1 MTQQGGQGAASSDPH
16 SADRHAHE
24 GIVLPADGS
33 EPLMP
38 GTTGD
43 HVAPAGGSPWGQP
56 WGPAPADPQPGAG
69 RPWDAHQQQYGTAT
83 PLPAEGA
90 PHQDYAQDASY
101 GGRPAGDSYGGQGTY
116 NGQQQA
122 GAYNDQQQAGA
133 YNGQQQ
139 AGAYGGQTPG
149 GAYGAQQQGGSYGP
163 PQNADAPY
171 GGQPQGGQY
180 TGGQQA
186 GQPTGHVPGGQ
197 PAGQSQ
203 GGQHAGQ
210 PQGELY
216 GGQSQGGQHAGQ
228 PTGGQHAGQPAAHAQ
243 GGQHAGQPAA
253 HAQGGQHAGQPQGEP
268 YAGQSLGGQQAG
280 LPQGGQHAAQ
290 SQGGQHSGQLTG
302 SQQAGQ
308 SQGGQHAGQPTG
320 GQHAGLPQ
328 GGQHAAQAAGGA
340 HARPAAGGAHAGQPG
355 NASNPGQ
362 SAGASYPGRPAD
374 ASYPGQ
380 PLPQAGQAG
389 QLPPGGSGAGAPL
402 PPVAGGLAPLAA
414 AGAGDADATQYIPA
428 TPAADEGATQY
439 IPATPAAGAGVDEGA
454 TQYIP
459 PVAPGALPP
468 EAPAGEGTQF
478 LGRTPMPPAAGSD
491 NEPTQFIAPVPAE
504 PGKAPFGIRP
514 GAPGDRQP
522 PAEFDS
528 LFRTEA
534 PESEGPASTQQ
545 MPRFEPPQPA
555 GHGQGGD
562 GGGRAARRA
571 AAAAPAARGGGRTG
585 SKVPLFAAVGVVIA
599 LVGVGAGALLSGGGG
614 DEEKDSPQ
622 TVSESA
628 PADEKPSPS
637 VDPVKE
643 QAVALDKL
651 LADSNN
657 SRDSVIGAVRNV
669 GKCTDLAQSATD
681 LRNAAKQRN
690 GLVTRL
696 SQLSVDKLPAN
707 AQLTASLTKAW
718 KASAAADNHYAAWA
732 GQVAGKKGC
741 KKGHARTTPQAV
753 AGNKSSGE
761 ATTAKQEAAGL
772 WNTIAEQY
780 GLTTRDKSQL

>member
-1 MTQQGGQGAASSDPH
+1 M
-16 SADRHAHE
+16 
-24 GIVLPADGS
+24 
-33 EPLMP
+33 
-38 GTTGD
+38 
-43 HVAPAGGSPWGQP
+43 SP
-56 WGPAPADPQPGAG
+56 
-69 RPWDAHQQQYGTAT
+69 
-83 PLPAEGA
+83 
-90 PHQDYAQDASY
+90 
-101 GGRPAGDSYGGQGTY
+101 
-116 NGQQQA
+116 
-122 GAYNDQQQAGA
+122 
-133 YNGQQQ
+133 
-139 AGAYGGQTPG
+139 TPG
-149 GAYGAQQQGGSYGP
+149 GQHAGP
-163 PQNADAPY
+163 
-171 GGQPQGGQY
+171 PQGGQHAGQSQ
-180 TGGQQA
+180 GGQ
-186 GQPTGHVPGGQ
+186 H
-197 PAGQSQ
+197 AGQSQ

-210 PQGELY
+210 PQG
-216 GGQSQGGQHAGQ
+216 
-228 PTGGQHAGQPAAHAQ
+228 
-243 GGQHAGQPAA
+243 
-253 HAQGGQHAGQPQGEP
+253 
-268 YAGQSLGGQQAG
+268 
-280 LPQGGQHAAQ
+280 GQHAAQ
-290 SQGGQHSGQLTG
+290 SQGGT
-302 SQQAGQ
+302 
-308 SQGGQHAGQPTG
+308 
-320 GQHAGLPQ
+320 
-328 GGQHAAQAAGGA
+328 
-340 HARPAAGGAHAGQPG
+340 HARQAAGGAHAGQP
-355 NASNPGQ
+355 ADVS
-362 SAGASYPGRPAD
+362 SYPGQPAD

-380 PLPQAGQAG
+380 PDASYLGRAANSSYPGQSGQPLPPAGQAGQAG
-389 QLPPGGSGAGAPL
+389 GAGAFSPAAQASQLPPAAQASPLPPAAQASPLPPAAQASPLPPAAQASAPL

-414 AGAGDADATQYIPA
+414 GGAGDAD
-428 TPAADEGATQY
+428 ATQY

-468 EAPAGEGTQF
+468 EAPAGEATQF

-534 PESEGPASTQQ
+534 GEDEGPASTQQ

-555 GHGQGGD
+555 GQGGGD

-571 AAAAPAARGGGRTG
+571 AAAAPASRGGGRTG

-628 PADEKPSPS
+628 PADDKPSPS
-637 VDPVKE
+637 VDPAKE

-753 AGNKSSGE
+753 AANKSSGE

-772 WNTIAEQY
+772 WNAIAKQY

>member
-1 MTQQGGQGAASSDPH
+1 MTQQSGQGAASSDPH

-33 EPLMP
+33 EPFMP

-56 WGPAPADPQPGAG
+56 WGPAPADPPPPGAG
-69 RPWDAHQQQYGTAT
+69 QAWDPAPGQQQSYGAGT

-90 PHQDYAQDASY
+90 QHHEDHPQGGSGSY
-101 GGRPAGDSYGGQGTY
+101 GGQPADGSYGSYGGQG
-116 NGQQQA
+116 G
-122 GAYNDQQQAGA
+122 
-133 YNGQQQ
+133 
-139 AGAYGGQTPG
+139 
-149 GAYGAQQQGGSYGP
+149 
-163 PQNADAPY
+163 Y
-171 GGQPQGGQY
+171 GGQPQGGSYGGQAPDAAY
-180 TGGQQA
+180 GAQAQGAGAPYGGQQPQA
-186 GQPTGHVPGGQ
+186 GPFAGH
-197 PAGQSQ
+197 AQ

-210 PQGELY
+210 
-216 GGQSQGGQHAGQ
+216 
-228 PTGGQHAGQPAAHAQ
+228 HAQ
-243 GGQHAGQPAA
+243 GGQHAGQPA
-253 HAQGGQHAGQPQGEP
+253 GDMP
-268 YAGQSLGGQQAG
+268 YAGQGPGGA
-280 LPQGGQHAAQ
+280 H
-290 SQGGQHSGQLTG
+290 
-302 SQQAGQ
+302 AGQ
-308 SQGGQHAGQPTG
+308 S
-320 GQHAGLPQ
+320 
-328 GGQHAAQAAGGA
+328 AGGA
-340 HARPAAGGAHAGQPG
+340 HARHQAGGAHAGQP
-355 NASNPGQ
+355 ADAAYPGQ
-362 SAGASYPGRPAD
+362 QGQQGQHGQH
-374 ASYPGQ
+374 GQ

-389 QLPPGGSGAGAPL
+389 QLPPAAQAGQLPPGNTGTGAGAPL
-402 PPVAGGLAPLAA
+402 PPVAGGLAPLPPAA
-414 AGAGDADATQYIPA
+414 AGDAD
-428 TPAADEGATQY
+428 ATQY

-468 EAPAGEGTQF
+468 EAPAGDATQF
-478 LGRTPMPPAAGSD
+478 LGRSPMPGAPMPPAAGSD

-514 GAPGDRQP
+514 GTPGDRQP

-528 LFRTEA
+528 LFRTEQA
-534 PESEGPASTQQ
+534 EPEGPASTQQ

-555 GHGQGGD
+555 AHGD

-571 AAAAPAARGGGRTG
+571 AAAAPARGNGGGGRTG
-585 SKVPLFAAVGVVIA
+585 SKVPLFAAIGVVIA
-599 LVGVGAGALLSGGGG
+599 LIGVGAGALLSGGG
-614 DEEKDSPQ
+614 DDEKDSPK
-622 TVSESA
+622 TVSDSS
-628 PADEKPSPS
+628 PSDEKPSPS
-637 VDPVKE
+637 VDPAKE

-669 GKCTDLAQSATD
+669 GKCADLAKSATD

-696 SQLSVDKLPAN
+696 SGLSVDKLPAN

-741 KKGHARTTPQAV
+741 KKGHARITPQAV
-753 AGNKSSGE
+753 AANKSSGE

-772 WNTIAEQY
+772 WNAIAKQY
-780 GLTTRDKSQL
+780 GLTARDKSQL